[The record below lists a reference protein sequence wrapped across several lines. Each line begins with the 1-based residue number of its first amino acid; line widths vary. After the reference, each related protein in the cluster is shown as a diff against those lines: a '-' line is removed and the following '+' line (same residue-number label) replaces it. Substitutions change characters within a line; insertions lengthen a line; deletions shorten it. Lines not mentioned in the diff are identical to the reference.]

1 MISMAWF
8 HLVADTCVRRLNWS
22 KLSWM
27 KRAQCEE
34 RLFHDRFESA
44 STKWRTQ
51 LAGFSVAFRKLKHAV
66 SAESISSRFE
76 A

>member
-1 MISMAWF
+1 MTIDWKNLIS
-8 HLVADTCVRRLNWS
+8 DTCVRRLNWS

-27 KRAQCEE
+27 KSAQCDD

-44 STKWRTQ
+44 RTKCRTQ

-66 SAESISSRFE
+66 SAESISSRLE